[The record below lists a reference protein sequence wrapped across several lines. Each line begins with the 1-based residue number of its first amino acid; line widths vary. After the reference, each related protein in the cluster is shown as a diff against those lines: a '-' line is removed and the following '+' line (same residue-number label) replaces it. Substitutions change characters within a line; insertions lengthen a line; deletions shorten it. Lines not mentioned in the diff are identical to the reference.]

1 MNKIIIIIIVGF
13 SSLSL
18 SSVYAIGDTVS
29 IEHQNIRL
37 TICHGE
43 NEGSTVHLSDYSGKI
58 VLLGID
64 ATW

>member
-1 MNKIIIIIIVGF
+1 MNKIIFIMF
-13 SSLSL
+13 TSLSSFYL
-18 SSVYAIGDTVS
+18 SSVYSIGDTVS
-29 IEHQNIRL
+29 IEHQNIPL

-43 NEGSTVHLSDYSGKI
+43 NEGSAVHLSDYSGKI